1 VSARGASDPDGWMVS
16 ANGVTCALGYGE
28 PLKGWVAYLGA
39 MDLRP
44 DCLRG
49 GTTITSKENVRSSH
63 SSRQSR

>member
-1 VSARGASDPDGWMVS
+1 MVS